1 MHNSIEVLKSNID
14 GFENKIDYVFKNKQN
29 LILAL
34 THSSF
39 ANESRNERLIS
50 NERLE
55 FLGDAVLNI
64 VISEMVYLQYDNLN
78 EGEMTKVRANIVCES
93 SLVKCANDIQLGRY
107 LLLGK
112 GEEAT
117 GGRTRVS
124 ILSDALESL
133 IGAIYLD
140 GGIESARKFISTTM
154 KHLLEDSV
162 SGVIFLDYKTQLQE
176 LIQKSGEHKISYEIL
191 EEKGPDHNKR
201 FVSQVVIDEE
211 VMGIGEGRSKKEAEQ
226 KAAKAALEKKFGRDR
241 FNG

>member
-1 MHNSIEVLKSNID
+1 MYNSVEALKNNI
-14 GFENKIDYVFKNKQN
+14 GELENKIDYVFKNKQN

-39 ANESRNERLIS
+39 ANESRKEKLAS

-64 VISEMVYLQYDNLN
+64 VISEMIYLQHNKLN

-93 SLVKCANDIQLGRY
+93 SLVKCANDIQLGEY

-117 GGRTRVS
+117 GGRTRAS
-124 ILSDALESL
+124 ILSDAFESL

-176 LIQKSGEHKISYEIL
+176 LIQKSGEHKISYEVL
-191 EEKGPDHNKR
+191 KEKGPDHNKL
-201 FVSQVVIDEE
+201 FVSQVVIDEK
-211 VMGIGEGRSKKEAEQ
+211 VMGTGEGRSKKEAEQ
-226 KAAKAALEKKFGRDR
+226 KAAKAALKKKLGRDY
-241 FNG
+241 FN

>member
-1 MHNSIEVLKSNID
+1 MYNSVEALKNNI
-14 GFENKIDYVFKNKQN
+14 GELENKIDYVFKNKQN

-39 ANESRNERLIS
+39 ANESRKEKLAS

-64 VISEMVYLQYDNLN
+64 VISEMVYLQHNNLS

-93 SLVKCANDIQLGRY
+93 SLVKCANDIQLGEY

-117 GGRTRVS
+117 GGRTRAS
-124 ILSDALESL
+124 ILSDAFESL

-176 LIQKSGEHKISYEIL
+176 LIQKSGEHKISYEVL
-191 EEKGPDHNKR
+191 KEKGPDHNKL
-201 FVSQVVIDEE
+201 FVSQVVIDEK
-211 VMGIGEGRSKKEAEQ
+211 VMGTGEGRSKKEAEQ
-226 KAAKAALEKKFGRDR
+226 KAAKAALKKKLGRDY
-241 FNG
+241 FN

>member
-1 MHNSIEVLKSNID
+1 MYNSVEALKNNI
-14 GFENKIDYVFKNKQN
+14 GELENKIDYVFKNKQN

-39 ANESRNERLIS
+39 ANESRKEKLAS

-64 VISEMVYLQYDNLN
+64 VISEMIYLQHNKLN

-93 SLVKCANDIQLGRY
+93 SLVKCANDIQLGEY

-112 GEEAT
+112 GEETT
-117 GGRTRVS
+117 GGRTRAS

-176 LIQKSGEHKISYEIL
+176 LIQKSGEHKISYEVL
-191 EEKGPDHNKR
+191 KEKGPDHNKL
-201 FVSQVVIDEE
+201 FVSQVVIDEK
-211 VMGIGEGRSKKEAEQ
+211 VMGTGEGRSKKEAEQ
-226 KAAKAALEKKFGRDR
+226 KAAKAALKKKLGRDY
-241 FNG
+241 FN